1 MNIIGMLRRVI
12 PSQYKDTFVSLA
24 TRLTP
29 VKARAGYTNIY
40 HCCVYRTGS
49 QWIRRIFSDP
59 RVYCWSGLKPINGA
73 SLGGNAMNRIPVI
86 DRAKPE
92 GFPPKTAVTGMF
104 ISYNNFQKMKKPENY
119 SAFFVIRDPRELVV
133 SWYLSTRYTHVKNP
147 GVESL
152 RKHMA
157 GMTDKEGVMFSIE
170 HWRSTYLFNL
180 LLEWKQAEN
189 IDKRIKIFSF
199 EDLTG
204 DNSFFVLKKVFSHC
218 RIAIPD
224 NKLESVYESHLPQ
237 NIVSD
242 KKFNKYSFAL
252 RKNNLKWPD
261 YFDNEVK
268 DHFINNAPTLVEDL
282 GYHW

>member
-92 GFPPKTAVTGMF
+92 GFPPKTAVIGMYLRQF
-104 ISYNNFQKMKKPENY
+104 PENEETRKLFSLFCY
-119 SAFFVIRDPRELVV
+119 S
-133 SWYLSTRYTHVKNP
+133 
-147 GVESL
+147 
-152 RKHMA
+152 
-157 GMTDKEGVMFSIE
+157 
-170 HWRSTYLFNL
+170 RSKGT
-180 LLEWKQAEN
+180 
-189 IDKRIKIFSF
+189 
-199 EDLTG
+199 
-204 DNSFFVLKKVFSHC
+204 C
-218 RIAIPD
+218 RIM
-224 NKLESVYESHLPQ
+224 
-237 NIVSD
+237 VSFHPLYACQKPRCRVSAKAYGGHD
-242 KKFNKYSFAL
+242 
-252 RKNNLKWPD
+252 R
-261 YFDNEVK
+261 
-268 DHFINNAPTLVEDL
+268 
-282 GYHW
+282 